1 MYANLVRKVG
11 ENMKKNNLMTILSF
25 VASILGL
32 IIALIWPDGDTA
44 IMGVSIATV
53 IGIIGVVLGF
63 VGKKKIKTTQEKG
76 KGFALAGIII
86 GFIDIVWCGLAIFS
100 FIAIQDINY
109 NDATIC
115 TMDNMTKN
123 CIDNGDG
130 TSTCRYSDVYD
141 VPCSTDK
148 LKDTQFKK

>member
-1 MYANLVRKVG
+1 
-11 ENMKKNNLMTILSF
+11 MKKNNLMTILSF

-44 IMGVSIATV
+44 VMGISISIVIAI
-53 IGIIGVVLGF
+53 IGIVLGF
-63 VGKKKIKTTQEKG
+63 VGKKKIKTTHEKG
-76 KGFALAGIII
+76 KGLALAGIIL
-86 GFIDIVWCGLAIFS
+86 GFVNIIWCGLVLLSLIVT
-100 FIAIQDINY
+100 QDINY

-130 TSTCRYSDVYD
+130 TSTCRYNDVYD